1 MPVSVSSNAYA
12 YIVVLQTVR
21 KLVEFDYTAL
31 EHVSTMLALD
41 RIKAKEIEEVK
52 HKIRQDFFDDLLAGN
67 ITSTETLHSL
77 SAMHG
82 LKVNYAYYCTVI
94 HVEAT
99 QLENYTDMVYRKY
112 EMEHMVKKCV
122 NLIYGL
128 SSNAGGEL
136 ICYYRNQ
143 QIIILIG
150 KNENKPPISVSD
162 TKAFA
167 QEVLQLLAQEM
178 TKNHFLIGI
187 GSQYKTLA
195 SLHRSFFDT
204 RKLCGSCSGLIK
216 TAGALLTSRIIL
228 SIIFWIPTLSLRKWR
243 HSLTKFWEAFMN
255 MTRR

>member
-1 MPVSVSSNAYA
+1 
-12 YIVVLQTVR
+12 
-21 KLVEFDYTAL
+21 
-31 EHVSTMLALD
+31 
-41 RIKAKEIEEVK
+41 
-52 HKIRQDFFDDLLAGN
+52 
-67 ITSTETLHSL
+67 
-77 SAMHG
+77 
-82 LKVNYAYYCTVI
+82 
-94 HVEAT
+94 
-99 QLENYTDMVYRKY
+99 
-112 EMEHMVKKCV
+112 MEHMVKKCV

-195 SLHRSFFDT
+195 SLHRSFFEAQEAMRLMQRFNKDSRSIAHFEDYSVYHFLDSNIKPTEMETFFNKVLGGIHEHDQTMNT
-204 RKLCGSCSGLIK
+204 RFMSTLEYYFMYNQNVTEAAKAMFIHRNTFIYRIDKIK
-216 TAGALLTSRIIL
+216 DLLNIDLKNSDELFEIQLALNLYRL
-228 SIIFWIPTLSLRKWR
+228 LQRG
-243 HSLTKFWEAFMN
+243 
-255 MTRR
+255 